1 MIVSVSPIKL
11 ARRELWVVSQIDTLI
26 AELLTN
32 FENTVHATDDQ
43 HLKIELWCDS
53 HEEFHVQVVVESLE
67 GLGCGTA
74 SNHVHHWRLDF
85 CEVFLTEE
93 VSQEIQNLVTSSEN
107 VVDWVVQDQVQVSLS
122 VTSVL
127 GQDLLLAVT
136 LGQHVHAVG
145 ETDDLGWSDRELAS
159 LGAAWAAL
167 DSNDVTTAERGVQ
180 SGELT
185 LVEVLLSQDLNLS
198 TITLQ
203 IDEDEGSTGTTD
215 SKNTSGESNGLILNE
230 CVVLCD
236 SLVILLSE
244 LVDAMSTSEFVRV
257 RVFTSIT
264 FGLDKI
270 LPIVS
275 IL

>member
-1 MIVSVSPIKL
+1 M
-11 ARRELWVVSQIDTLI
+11 
-26 AELLTN
+26 
-32 FENTVHATDDQ
+32 
-43 HLKIELWCDS
+43 
-53 HEEFHVQVVVESLE
+53 
-67 GLGCGTA
+67 
-74 SNHVHHWRLDF
+74 
-85 CEVFLTEE
+85 
-93 VSQEIQNLVTSSEN
+93 
-107 VVDWVVQDQVQVSLS
+107 DWVVQDQVQVSLS

-203 IDEDEGSTGTTD
+203 IDEDEGSTSATD

-275 IL
+275 ILSVSCTHLTLPTICSV